1 MTQAVEV
8 RQIQG
13 QKTKQIT
20 VPIDVGREYQLFN
33 QVTMLLSCKDIKNS
47 KSQKV

>member
-1 MTQAVEV
+1 MIQAGKV

-20 VPIDVGREYQLFN
+20 APIDVGREYQLFN
-33 QVTMLLSCKDIKNS
+33 QVTMLLSCEDIKNS
-47 KSQKV
+47 TSQNV